1 MNIYQLIIHV
11 MSMLHCLGIGSDMHV
26 RASIIDLV
34 EISQLNNLL
43 ILCCWNRL
51 KLSKLVLLN
60 DRM

>member
-1 MNIYQLIIHV
+1 
-11 MSMLHCLGIGSDMHV
+11 MHV

-60 DRM
+60 DRMWPRSRMHRLKKIVV